1 MQDIITAIVAQQLA
15 EILIALAIA
24 ALGGAGTFAMAQL
37 TRLLGEKR
45 MKLLNDKLGDAI
57 ERGLA
62 DAASKGLT
70 GEAAKAWAEDYIRQ
84 TLSGAVRKL
93 NATDADL
100 AKRVSAQAAQASA
113 LEKGIAI
120 GKAIKD
126 AR

>member
-24 ALGGAGTFAMAQL
+24 ALGATGTFAMAQL